1 MQAGGTQRGSGSGR
15 LILASASP
23 RRRELLRQIGLE
35 PEIAVSL
42 VEEKAQGTPE
52 KVVKELSRQKAGEVA
67 RRLGLAG
74 AEDPSSIVIGADT
87 VVAVDGR
94 ILGKPADRR
103 EAAAMLELLQGRTH
117 LVCTGVT
124 LIGGGRTEC
133 FAEKTLVEVYPMTP
147 EEIGAYLDC
156 GEYADKAGA
165 YGIQGRFAAHIRRI
179 DGSYTNVVGLP
190 VGRVWQELKKMR
202 ETAAGGQGR

>member
-1 MQAGGTQRGSGSGR
+1 MAGGTQRGSGSGR

-52 KVVKELSRQKAGEVA
+52 EVVKELSRQKAGEVA
-67 RRLGLAG
+67 RRLGIAG
-74 AEDPSSIVIGADT
+74 AEDSSSIVIGADT

-94 ILGKPADRR
+94 ILGKPADRG
-103 EAAAMLELLQGRTH
+103 EAAAMLGLLQGRTH

-124 LIGGGRTEC
+124 LIGGG
-133 FAEKTLVEVYPMTP
+133 
-147 EEIGAYLDC
+147 
-156 GEYADKAGA
+156 
-165 YGIQGRFAAHIRRI
+165 
-179 DGSYTNVVGLP
+179 
-190 VGRVWQELKKMR
+190 
-202 ETAAGGQGR
+202 AGGGLSDDAGGDRGVPGLRGIRGQGGRLRDSGKVCRAHSPD